1 MTKIS
6 KRTGRRFYRNVLLIS
21 ITATLIISSIIGY
34 TVYSTL
40 NRSVEQTI
48 KKIET
53 ANAQIISQNFNN
65 SLNTVCSIAGYLA
78 TLNSLP
84 IDYMEMTGKQWV
96 KTAINSTINSYMLNY
111 SYISSIYAEIGNTAF
126 SSGTQHNGN
135 FAYLT
140 EYNGFKISICQD
152 GTWPHILQFESIESN
167 YSINKT
173 VIQLKSEKLLDS
185 IFTYDGSGRFEYIT
199 DTNGTIIISNNSNSV
214 FKDLSEFCNIS
225 LTNTDLFFS
234 SENIYD
240 KESYVT
246 AVRISN
252 SVPFIYTSSINSDFY
267 LSLTKN
273 ALTKSI
279 TICVSLTVLS
289 VLLVY
294 MIVTFTYKPIREI
307 SETFKHYYPDLEMH
321 EDEITFIT
329 LQLQNTIKEKRN
341 LEQRLPETVKKL
353 NHSQIAALQSQIN
366 PHFLFNTLENIKGI
380 SVSNYGIDN
389 EIEKSLILLDTIL
402 CESIN
407 QKNILSSVEEE
418 IHITKTYIELMR
430 LRFGDIFTVDW
441 NIPDD
446 CLYHAKIIRFTLQ
459 PIIENCFLKGFDR
472 KRTDNKISIL
482 IVEADGNI
490 EISISDNGKG
500 IEPRLLE
507 KIKSTLS
514 DSENFESDH
523 VGLKNINL
531 RIKLLF
537 GYDYGITDIESDNGG
552 TVVKIKIP
560 LIKT

>member
-1 MTKIS
+1 MKNFS
-6 KRTGRRFYRNVLLIS
+6 KKSGRKFYKKVLTVS
-21 ITATLIISSIIGY
+21 IVTIITISSIVSY
-34 TVYSTL
+34 TVYSLL
-40 NRSVEQTI
+40 NNSIERTVERF
-48 KKIET
+48 ET
-53 ANAQIISQNFNN
+53 ANAQLIYHNFEN
-65 SLNTVCSIAGYLA
+65 SVNTVCSISGYLA

-84 IDYMEMTGKQWV
+84 IDYMDKTANQWV
-96 KTAINSTINSYMLNY
+96 KTAISSTINSYLLNY
-111 SYISSIYAEIGNTAF
+111 SYISSIHTNIGNTPF
-126 SSGTQHNGN
+126 SAGVRHDGEFVKLTQ
-135 FAYLT
+135 
-140 EYNGFKISICQD
+140 YNGFEISICTD
-152 GTWPHILQFESIESN
+152 DSWPHFFQFESIDSN
-167 YSINKT
+167 YNINRT
-173 VIQLKSEKLLDS
+173 VIQIKSEILS
-185 IFTYDGSGRFEYIT
+185 ESVFSSNNSRQEYIT
-199 DTNGTIIISNNSNSV
+199 DSTGTVILSNNGGAIFDNLKSFCEVDIENTTSYFSLNNS
-214 FKDLSEFCNIS
+214 FGK
-225 LTNTDLFFS
+225 
-234 SENIYD
+234 
-240 KESYVT
+240 KKYVT
-246 AVRISN
+246 AECDVN
-252 SVPFIYTSSINSDFY
+252 SMPFIYISEIDADYY
-267 LSLTKN
+267 L
-273 ALTKSI
+273 ALTRIALIQSI
-279 TICVSLTVLS
+279 FIGIVLTVLS
-289 VLLVY
+289 VILVY
-294 MIVTFTYKPIREI
+294 LIVKYTYKPIREI
-307 SETFKHYYPDLEMH
+307 SETFTHYYPDVQIMEN
-321 EDEITFIT
+321 EIEFINS
-329 LQLQNTIKEKRN
+329 QIRNTIKEKRN
-341 LEQRLPETVKKL
+341 LEEKLPETIERL
-353 NHSQIAALQSQIN
+353 NRSQIAALQSQIN
-366 PHFLFNTLENIKGI
+366 PHFLFNTLENIKGL

-500 IEPRLLE
+500 IEPKLLE